1 MGVYCEGC
9 DHWRRLSSNCA
20 SSNRACHYAYDTWH
34 CRLCPAE
41 GCPYHTKHQ
50 EGVTAVKNR
59 KLDTEAA
66 GRLYNDGMS
75 DAAIGKELGVCSNS
89 VL

>member
-1 MGVYCEGC
+1 M
-9 DHWRRLSSNCA
+9 
-20 SSNRACHYAYDTWH
+20 
-34 CRLCPAE
+34 
-41 GCPYHTKHQ
+41 
-50 EGVTAVKNR
+50 KNR